1 MPMAVKK
8 GLYSLC
14 NKPHWQLGSPAGFCG
29 LHHYEAMVL
38 LSCCL
43 LVTIKILTEATNILF
58 HS

>member
-1 MPMAVKK
+1 MQLTPLAVD
-8 GLYSLC
+8 
-14 NKPHWQLGSPAGFCG
+14 PHLWELPPTGGSPAGFGG